1 MANKAALE
9 LPFDA
14 SNPHIQ
20 KFTKKLLN
28 PVLQRLFLLTKLP
41 SAFFMGIRIQAVDMN
56 QASVTVPYRWSSQNP
71 FKSIYFA
78 AQAAAAEM
86 STGVLAMQAIQGRG
100 KISMLVVDIKGVYGK
115 KAISKATFVCKDGPK
130 LIQAIEEVILT
141 GESRTV
147 TMESIGTQVG
157 QNGALEEISRF
168 ELTWSF
174 KAKK

>member
-1 MANKAALE
+1 MATKAALE

-14 SNPHIQ
+14 TNPHIERFQ
-20 KFTKKLLN
+20 KKLLN
-28 PVLQRLFLLTKLP
+28 PVLQRLFLLAKLP
-41 SAFFMGIRIQAVDMN
+41 SAFFMGIRIQAIGVE
-56 QASVTVPYRWSSQNP
+56 AAKVTVPYRWSSQNP

-86 STGVLAMQAIQGRG
+86 STGVLAMQALQGRG

-115 KAISKATFVCKDGPK
+115 KAVSKATFTCLDGPK
-130 LIQAIEEVILT
+130 LAQAIQEVIST

-157 QNGALEEISRF
+157 KDGAIEEISRF
-168 ELTWSF
+168 EFTWSF
-174 KAKK
+174 KAKN